1 MFRQGPKE
9 ALMRKRLLLAVI
21 LAAAALLVPACRK
34 GDKGGRNAA
43 VRTETVDG
51 VTLVHDPALPLHP
64 EKSVR
69 FEEEISFGGEETGP
83 GAVLKPGQYA
93 VDRQNRVH
101 IYESAEGVIKVFGE
115 DGRFIR
121 NVGRKGQGP
130 GEFAQAYFLGFSP
143 DGRLLVTDYQNR
155 RTSIFGP
162 EGDFLGS
169 SQWTENV
176 SMPYLV
182 LDGAYVIM
190 TTVFEAGSPKM
201 FLKTYDFEGKELRN
215 WGLFTSPAVKTVSR
229 ATSDGGGIT
238 IGMGVPFS
246 PHSVLAGDDR
256 LQRLYHCLSD
266 AYRIEVY
273 DAGGRL
279 LRKIDR
285 PYDRVPVTGADKEE
299 FLSRASSANKEM
311 RELYEGLPWPDVKT
325 VTDRMLCDDRGFLW
339 VETNEVRNE
348 AGKKLTAYDVF
359 DDEGRYDARVWLD
372 AAPGKFAAGK
382 MYRFKEDEETGVRVL
397 TRYRVVW
404 Y

>member
-115 DGRFIR
+115 DGRFVR

-162 EGDFLGS
+162 EGDFQGS
-169 SQWTENV
+169 YQWTENV
-176 SMPYLV
+176 SMPFLV
-182 LDGAYVIM
+182 LDGAYVAVM
-190 TTVFEAGSPKM
+190 SVFEEGASKM
-201 FLKTYDFEGKELRN
+201 FLKTYGFEGKELRA
-215 WGLFTSPAVKTVSR
+215 WGRFSLPTMKSVTRQTEAGAVVTSVIS
-229 ATSDGGGIT
+229 
-238 IGMGVPFS
+238 VPYS
-246 PHSVLAGDDR
+246 PRSVLAGDAR
-256 LQRLYHCLSD
+256 LQRVYHCLND
-266 AYRIEVY
+266 AYLIDVY
-273 DAGGRL
+273 DAEGRL
-279 LRKIDR
+279 FRKIDR
-285 PYDRVPVTGADKEE
+285 PYERVRVTAADKEE
-299 FLSRASSANKEM
+299 LVSRMSPSNKM
-311 RELYEGLPWPDVKT
+311 VRELYENLTWPDVKP
-325 VTDRMLCDDRGFLW
+325 VTDRMVCDDCGFLW
-339 VETNEVRNE
+339 VETYEIRNE
-348 AGKKLTAYDVF
+348 AGEKLTAYDVF

-382 MYRFKEDEETGVRVL
+382 MYRFKEDEETGVRAL